1 MSDNKEELK
10 EQKEYCK
17 NLIKEYNKELCKN
30 LGLPKDFL
38 ELDAFDYMFIY
49 SKLLYELYGD
59 SINEE
64 KLKEQLKEQVLNE
77 LQSSGLKTNRED

>member
-10 EQKEYCK
+10 EHKEYHK

-30 LGLPKDFL
+30 LRLPENFL
-38 ELDAFDYMFIY
+38 ELNELDYMFIY
-49 SKLLYELYGD
+49 SKLLRGLYGD

-64 KLKEQLKEQVLNE
+64 KLKEQFLNE
-77 LQSSGLKTNRED
+77 LQSLGLKTTKED